1 LFIEEL
7 GNPKPNIESIRLI
20 AKIMPHNTRIAA
32 IASGG
37 TKGSKGKEIA
47 TLLTYHDTAEKLISV
62 DGTVTLH
69 RKDVVQ
75 RIFLSRKPMY
85 PFTKM
90 MFASPITK

>member
-1 LFIEEL
+1 LGIEEPSNV
-7 GNPKPNIESIRLI
+7 GRNMERIRLI
-20 AKIMPHNTRIAA
+20 ARIMAHNTRIAA
-32 IASGG
+32 IASRG

-69 RKDVVQ
+69 KKDVVQ
-75 RIFLSRKPMY
+75 RIFLSRRPTY
-85 PFTKM
+85 PFTKI

>member
-1 LFIEEL
+1 MEEP
-7 GNPKPNIESIRLI
+7 GNFRPSMEETKLI
-20 AKIMPHNTRIAA
+20 AKTIPHSTKIAA

-37 TKGSKGKEIA
+37 IKGSIGKEIN
-47 TLLTYHDTAEKLISV
+47 TLLTYQDAAEKLISV
-62 DGTVTLH
+62 DGIVTQH

-85 PFTKM
+85 PFTKT